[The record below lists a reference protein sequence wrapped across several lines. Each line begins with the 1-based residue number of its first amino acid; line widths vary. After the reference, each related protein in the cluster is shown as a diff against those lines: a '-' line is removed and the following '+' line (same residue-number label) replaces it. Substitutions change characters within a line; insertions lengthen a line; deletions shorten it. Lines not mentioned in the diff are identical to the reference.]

1 MFSQDGVEENQE
13 ACDEIIRRIGRNPD
27 EVLCTDE
34 SSWADFIYSDDEH
47 STVGISAWERRCKI
61 ASEKLGIKITRDMT
75 ILEIL
80 HEYRKEFP
88 KWPNTETLQ

>member
-34 SSWADFIYSDDEH
+34 SFY
-47 STVGISAWERRCKI
+47 GIIFSR
-61 ASEKLGIKITRDMT
+61 
-75 ILEIL
+75 
-80 HEYRKEFP
+80 
-88 KWPNTETLQ
+88 